1 MTNLNQ
7 ATIWITGASS
17 GIGEAFARE
26 AEAAGAKRLILS
38 ARRAD
43 TLEQVRQRLSRPD
56 DHRVVPLD
64 LADTDALG
72 PLAEQVWMEHG
83 PVDIII
89 HSGGITQRS
98 LAKDTSLDVYRR
110 IMDIDFFGSVAL
122 TQALLPHMIER
133 DHGHIVLISSL
144 VGKFGTPWRS
154 AYAAAK
160 HALHGYADAVRAEL
174 ADTGVRITVFCPGF
188 IRTNISTNALSA
200 DGSTHGKQDPAIAAG
215 KDPADCARAIRK
227 AIERNQG
234 EAYFAGKEM
243 FGVYLKRFTPRLFEK
258 IIPRLPVR

>member
-1 MTNLNQ
+1 MNH

-26 AEAAGAKRLILS
+26 AEAAGATRLILS
-38 ARRAD
+38 ARREDA
-43 TLEQVRQRLSRPD
+43 LEQVRAGMQRPD
-56 DHRVVPLD
+56 DHRVVQLD

-72 PLAEQVWMEHG
+72 PLAEQVWHEHG
-83 PVDIII
+83 PIDIIV

-98 LAKDTSLDVYRR
+98 LAKDTTFDVYRR
-110 IMDIDFFGSVAL
+110 IIDVDFLGTVAL
-122 TQALLPHMIER
+122 TQALLPHMLER
-133 DHGHIVLISSL
+133 DHGHIVMISSL
-144 VGKFGTPWRS
+144 VGKFGTPLRS

-174 ADTGVRITVFCPGF
+174 ADTGVHVTVFCPGF
-188 IRTNISTNALSA
+188 IRTNISVNALLE
-200 DGSTHGKQDPAIAAG
+200 DGTPQGRDDPAIING

-227 AIERNQG
+227 AIEKNRG

-243 FGVYLKRFTPRLFEK
+243 LGVYLKRFTPRLFEK